1 MGIVPFHA
9 GVGIAGQHLDSGERA
24 AADGLR
30 RGEAEPALDLVDLGV
45 GGRVVQVVAGAACQP
60 PLDLGV
66 PVDLEQLFDRFR
78 ELAGQAGSE
87 LEDDASQSTKR
98 SA

>member
-1 MGIVPFHA
+1 M
-9 GVGIAGQHLDSGERA
+9 
-24 AADGLR
+24 
-30 RGEAEPALDLVDLGV
+30 
-45 GGRVVQVVAGAACQP
+45 QVVAGAACQP